1 MQIQEMI
8 SIDGVD
14 YDTDEFT
21 KDQKLIVVAMNYCDT
36 KVAETEQQLAA
47 LKTARQAYINDLGS
61 QLKED

>member
-1 MQIQEMI
+1 MI

-36 KVAETEQQLAA
+36 KIAETEQQLAA

>member
-8 SIDGVD
+8 SIDGID

-36 KVAETEQQLAA
+36 KIAETEQQLAA

>member
-36 KVAETEQQLAA
+36 KIAEIEQQLAA

>member
-1 MQIQEMI
+1 MI

>member
-1 MQIQEMI
+1 MI
-8 SIDGVD
+8 SIDGID

-36 KVAETEQQLAA
+36 KIAETEQQLAA

>member
-36 KVAETEQQLAA
+36 KIAETEQQLAA

>member
-1 MQIQEMI
+1 MQIQENI

-36 KVAETEQQLAA
+36 KIAETEQQLAA

>member
-8 SIDGVD
+8 SIDGID

-21 KDQKLIVVAMNYCDT
+21 KDQKLIVLAMNYCDT
-36 KVAETEQQLAA
+36 KIAETEQQLAA